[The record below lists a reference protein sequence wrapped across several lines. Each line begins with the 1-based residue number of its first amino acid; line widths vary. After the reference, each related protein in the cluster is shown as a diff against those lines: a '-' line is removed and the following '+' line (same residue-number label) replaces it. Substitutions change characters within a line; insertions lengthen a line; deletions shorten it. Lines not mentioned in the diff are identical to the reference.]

1 MYSQQSPKDHSGEV
15 ETFAP
20 LQGGAVQLQ
29 WLKVGGRPPAVLQW
43 RLLQS
48 AVCSEAARPQPA
60 PVYPGLLPPVP
71 GPPTSS
77 SWWEVAAVKNL
88 IMRSYSM
95 FKDNGQNQF

>member
-60 PVYPGLLPPVP
+60 PVYPARATHHPQVVDG
-71 GPPTSS
+71 GK
-77 SWWEVAAVKNL
+77 W
-88 IMRSYSM
+88 MRS
-95 FKDNGQNQF
+95 KT